1 MAYLP
6 INLGIHV
13 ILELVALYGL
23 GYWGW
28 TQAPGFLRYVLAL
41 LLPLVAAVVWAT
53 FRAIEPVEPKPI
65 PVVVQGRVRLLI
77 ELAFFVLAVTALVA
91 AGRWIGGAVFG
102 FLVVFHYL
110 TSIDRVHWL
119 LLPG

>member
-28 TQAPGFLRYVLAL
+28 TQAPGFWRYALAL
-41 LLPLVAAVVWAT
+41 LLPLAVTVAWVT
-53 FRAIEPVEPKPI
+53 FRAIEPIKPRHI
-65 PVVVQGRVRLLI
+65 PVVVQGRVRLI
-77 ELAFFVLAVTALVA
+77 MELAIFALAVSAFIAT
-91 AGRWIGGAVFG
+91 GRYIGGAVFG
-102 FLVVFHYL
+102 FFILFHYL